1 MRRCSN
7 PGHSAEG
14 LWAITWVIV
23 LSTDPLPKPE
33 ANVDRARN
41 RSLVVPGDMERPIEM
56 QNLAPMKE
64 DLPWN
69 RCC

>member
-1 MRRCSN
+1 MQQ
-7 PGHSAEG
+7 PGERAG
-14 LWAITWVIV
+14 VFKAMTWVIV
-23 LSTDPLPKPE
+23 LRSDPLPKQE

-41 RSLVVPGDMERPIEM
+41 RSLVFPRDMERPIEM
-56 QNLAPMKE
+56 ENLAPMKD